1 MSLYREL
8 TRGFYSLSGM
18 THNIESHSSI
28 ASGAA
33 ASAFFALCEGFA
45 LRSLAFLAHSIAIA
59 RRSPLSLLTRAARFL
74 TCGADFL
81 CLPVRW
87 SGLLVWRLRF
97 AKPALFLLFLFVAP
111 IVLLSM
117 CGHTS
122 MAVELRLQRERYER
136 CGRARSAGAVQRCA
150 AMQVRALQQPELEAQ
165 RFAQLAG
172 VSTCAAGYSEPH
184 N

>member
-1 MSLYREL
+1 M
-8 TRGFYSLSGM
+8 G
-18 THNIESHSSI
+18 THNTESHSSI
-28 ASGAA
+28 AFGAA

-122 MAVELRLQRERYER
+122 MAVELRLQRERCE
-136 CGRARSAGAVQRCA
+136 CGRARSEALFSAVLQCKCGRCSNLSLKHSGLHSWQA
-150 AMQVRALQQPELEAQ
+150 
-165 RFAQLAG
+165 
-172 VSTCAAGYSEPH
+172 
-184 N
+184 